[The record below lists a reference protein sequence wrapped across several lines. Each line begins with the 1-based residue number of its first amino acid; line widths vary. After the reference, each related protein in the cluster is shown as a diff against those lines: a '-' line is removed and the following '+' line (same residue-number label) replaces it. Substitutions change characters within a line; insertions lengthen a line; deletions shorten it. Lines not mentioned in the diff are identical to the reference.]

1 MEQAQ
6 PRDSHRGQVF
16 GDLGDLVA
24 QAGAHAVQVRH
35 VGADLGG
42 AVAHQGDFFLLQ
54 NARLDQLGDAAV
66 AEIAR
71 QRNGLAVGQDLG
83 GGRQGVFGAAAV
95 VLAYQVEGVT
105 PGATGLVGI
114 AEGQLQAGR
123 VGPALDRFK
132 PGQRS
137 HLGDDE
143 LGGPGNLHGQSG
155 GHGRRAVNER
165 QVLLHVVSSDLASF
179 CRPVDFRRYAPEAA
193 LWRTLTFC

>member
-42 AVAHQGDFFLLQ
+42 AVAHQGDFFLL
-54 NARLDQLGDAAV
+54 RMPGLDQLGDAAV
-66 AEIAR
+66 AEIAASAM
-71 QRNGLAVGQDLG
+71 GLLSARIWVVAVRVSSGQP
-83 GGRQGVFGAAAV
+83 RPV

-143 LGGPGNLHGQSG
+143 LGGPATCTA
-155 GHGRRAVNER
+155 RVA
-165 QVLLHVVSSDLASF
+165 ATAA
-179 CRPVDFRRYAPEAA
+179 AP
-193 LWRTLTFC
+193 